1 MFLGEVRVERGSPAK
16 IVFETFC
23 QILARVIL
31 SIIEKELPLWK
42 CLNEN
47 VNRYKNRFCMKRIS
61 LLFLFA
67 ALILV
72 TGCQSYKKVPYLQ
85 NSNDVDLSLAT
96 KLYDAKIMPK
106 DILTI
111 TVTCPKDPDAAA
123 VFNLT
128 VQSGNTTNSTNARNT
143 FSTQIQMLPYLVT
156 NEGYIDFPILG
167 QIKVGGMTKEELENY
182 IAGRIHGTHLKERP
196 IVNVTMSNYKVSVLG
211 EVAKAGM
218 YTVSTGKVN
227 VFEALAMA
235 GDMTIYGNR
244 SNVKIIRENADG
256 KKIVAELDL
265 KDANVISSPYYQL
278 QQNDI
283 VYVTP
288 NKVKAK
294 NSGIGSETSLWF
306 TSTSILISLASLLY
320 NILR

>member
-1 MFLGEVRVERGSPAK
+1 MRVERGSPAK

-85 NSNDVDLSLAT
+85 NSHDVDLSLAT

-143 FSTQIQMLPYLVT
+143 FSSQIQMQPYLVT

-235 GDMTIYGNR
+235 GDMTIYGDR

>member
-1 MFLGEVRVERGSPAK
+1 MRVERGSPAK

-182 IAGRIHGTHLKERP
+182 IAGRIQGTHLKERP

-235 GDMTIYGNR
+235 GDMTIYGDR

-256 KKIVAELDL
+256 KKIIAELDL
-265 KDANVISSPYYQL
+265 KDANIISSPYYQL

>member
-1 MFLGEVRVERGSPAK
+1 
-16 IVFETFC
+16 
-23 QILARVIL
+23 
-31 SIIEKELPLWK
+31 
-42 CLNEN
+42 
-47 VNRYKNRFCMKRIS
+47 MKRIF

-85 NSNDVDLSLAT
+85 NSNEVDLSLAT

-143 FSTQIQMLPYLVT
+143 FSSQIQMQPYLVT

-182 IAGRIHGTHLKERP
+182 IAGRIQGTHLKERP

-235 GDMTIYGNR
+235 GDMTIYGDR

>member
-1 MFLGEVRVERGSPAK
+1 MKMYYSKK
-16 IVFETFC
+16 IKAF
-23 QILARVIL
+23 
-31 SIIEKELPLWK
+31 
-42 CLNEN
+42 
-47 VNRYKNRFCMKRIS
+47 MKRIS
-61 LLFLFA
+61 LLLALA
-67 ALILV
+67 ALVLV

-85 NSNDVDLSLAT
+85 NSSEVDLSAAT
-96 KLYDAKIMPK
+96 SLYDAKIMPK
-106 DILTI
+106 DILSI
-111 TVTCPKDPDAAA
+111 TVNCPNNPDAAT

-128 VQSGNTTNSTNARNT
+128 VQSGNTVNSTNARNT
-143 FSTQIQMLPYLVT
+143 FSSQVSLQSYLVT
-156 NEGYIDFPILG
+156 NEGYIDFPVLG
-167 QIKVGGMTKEELENY
+167 QIKVSGMTKEELESY

-235 GDMTIYGNR
+235 GDMTIYGDR

-256 KKIVAELDL
+256 KKLIAELDL
-265 KDANVISSPYYQL
+265 KDANIISSPYYQL

>member
-1 MFLGEVRVERGSPAK
+1 
-16 IVFETFC
+16 
-23 QILARVIL
+23 
-31 SIIEKELPLWK
+31 
-42 CLNEN
+42 
-47 VNRYKNRFCMKRIS
+47 MKRIS
-61 LLFLFA
+61 LLFLLA

-85 NSNDVDLSLAT
+85 NNNEVDLSFAT

-111 TVTCPKDPDAAA
+111 TVTCPNNPDAASA
-123 VFNLT
+123 FNLT
-128 VQSGNTTNSTNARNT
+128 VQSGNTANSINERNT
-143 FSTQIQMLPYLVT
+143 FSSQIQLLPYLVT
-156 NEGYIDFPILG
+156 NEGYIDFPVLG
-167 QIKVGGMTKEELENY
+167 QIKVLGMTKEELENY
-182 IAGRIHGTHLKERP
+182 IAGRVQGTHLKERP

-211 EVAKAGM
+211 EVANAGM

-227 VFEALAMA
+227 ILEALAMA
-235 GDMTIYGNR
+235 GDMTIYGDR

-256 KKIVAELDL
+256 EKIIAELDL
-265 KDANVISSPYYQL
+265 KDANIISSPFYQL